1 MRFHNSEMC
10 HFENESHAD
19 RNGSP
24 VQTPFQPALDEKFED
39 QKSLCRMRMP
49 PCHFSPPM
57 FEGIFKMQEDEC
69 AHRRQS
75 ASTIPSCRL
84 GESSWT

>member
-39 QKSLCRMRMP
+39 QKSLCRDAIVFED
-49 PCHFSPPM
+49 FSPM
-57 FEGIFKMQEDEC
+57 
-69 AHRRQS
+69 
-75 ASTIPSCRL
+75 STYQIETCMSSRIPVAAFHY
-84 GESSWT
+84 